1 VKYKHL
7 FFDLDGTLW
16 DLRRNTRIALEA
28 IYADF
33 SGEGLLPEH
42 FEHFYRRYIYHND
55 QVWALYREGK
65 IEKHVL
71 RVVRFER
78 AFLDIGFT
86 ASAELCDRFA
96 DAFLD
101 LCPRQPH
108 LLPGALEVLDYCKKH
123 YTLHIITNG
132 FKEVQGIKMA
142 AGKLDHYFTHVI
154 NSEDAGFKKPHAGIF
169 QHAFALAGTNAAES
183 LMIGDDWD
191 ADILG
196 ARNIGMDQIFLTT
209 TEDLLEEVSPGL
221 TIRHNYKPTATISAL
236 SEMIDFLERNN

>member
-1 VKYKHL
+1 MKYKHL
-7 FFDLDGTLW
+7 FFDLDGTIW
-16 DLRRNTRIALEA
+16 DLKKNTRIALEI
-28 IYADF
+28 IYSQFAHT
-33 SGEGLLPEH
+33 GLPAAQ
-42 FEHFYRRYIYHND
+42 FEKFYRHYIYHND
-55 QVWALYREGK
+55 QAWALYREGK
-65 IEKHVL
+65 IEKQVL

-78 AFLDIGFT
+78 AFQDIGFT
-86 ASAELCDRFA
+86 ASAELCEQFA

-108 LLPGALEVLDYCKKH
+108 LLPGAIELLDYCKER

-169 QHAFALAGTNAAES
+169 QHAFDLAGTNASES

-191 ADILG
+191 ADIIG
-196 ARNIGMDQIFLTT
+196 ARGVGMDQVFITT
-209 TEDLLEEVSPGL
+209 TEDLLAEVTPGL
-221 TIRHNYKPTATISAL
+221 TIRHNYKPTATISNL
-236 SEMIDFLERNN
+236 LEMISFLENNN